1 MTVLINLFGGP
12 GVGKSTLAL
21 GLGYHLK
28 LQGKEAAVIIEE
40 AKPWALRGDPIDGRA
55 QLEIASRQYAAESRY
70 YGLVDYIITDSPMEL
85 QAFYFWMRTGWD
97 CYKDLVIG
105 LERHKDVVIRN
116 LWVERMVMYVGTGRF
131 QTDSEARDV
140 DDRMFLFLN
149 YLDLHP
155 IANLDPEKLARKITR

>member
-40 AKPWALRGDPIDGRA
+40 AKPWALRGDPVP
-55 QLEIASRQYAAESRY
+55 QLEVCWRQYDAESRY
-70 YGLVDYIITDSPMEL
+70 YGLVDYIITDSPLEL
-85 QAFYFWMRTGWD
+85 QAFYHWHRTGWD
-97 CYKDLVIG
+97 CYKDLVIS
-105 LERHKDVVIRN
+105 LQRHKDVAIRN

-131 QTDSEARDV
+131 ETASEAREI
-140 DDRMFLFLN
+140 DDKMFLFLN
-149 YLDLHP
+149 YLEMHP